1 VIARTV
7 AKCLGIGHAG
17 GSSGD
22 VNLQRRH
29 GATQASGFVLEY
41 SVHALDVG
49 LWLQRLLQLLPL
61 QQEMQDQC
69 VGARSKS
76 EDEAFL
82 DNEAREKDPVD

>member
-1 VIARTV
+1 
-7 AKCLGIGHAG
+7 
-17 GSSGD
+17 
-22 VNLQRRH
+22 
-29 GATQASGFVLEY
+29 
-41 SVHALDVG
+41 
-49 LWLQRLLQLLPL
+49 LLPL